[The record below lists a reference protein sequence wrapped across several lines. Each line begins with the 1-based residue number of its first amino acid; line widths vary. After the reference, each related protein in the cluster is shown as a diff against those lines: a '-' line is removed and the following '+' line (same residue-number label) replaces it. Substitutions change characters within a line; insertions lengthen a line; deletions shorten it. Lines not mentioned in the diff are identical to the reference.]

1 MSSYTVELD
10 LLDRTDVMILG
21 AGSAGCSA
29 SGAAARA
36 GA

>member
-10 LLDRTDVMILG
+10 LLDGTDLMILG
-21 AGSAGCSA
+21 AGSARYSA
-29 SGAAARA
+29 SGAAAPA